1 MRTTSSRAAG
11 FGSACNLSATASRR
25 LIQFETI
32 TCPYCWE
39 AIEIAVDLS
48 VDSQQQVEDC
58 SVCCRPI
65 VIRYRALDGELVALD
80 AAAENRE

>member
-1 MRTTSSRAAG
+1 M
-11 FGSACNLSATASRR
+11 
-25 LIQFETI
+25 IQFETI

-39 AIEIAVDLS
+39 PIEIALDLT

-65 VIRYRALDGELVALD
+65 VIRYSAADGELKALD
-80 AAAENRE
+80 VAAETGE

>member
-1 MRTTSSRAAG
+1 
-11 FGSACNLSATASRR
+11 

-39 AIEIAVDLS
+39 AIEITLDLS
-48 VDSQQQVEDC
+48 VAEQQQVEDC

-65 VIRYRALDGELVALD
+65 LVRYRAEDGELAALD
-80 AAAENRE
+80 IAAENRE

>member
-1 MRTTSSRAAG
+1 MPTHSRPAAG
-11 FGSACNLSATASRR
+11 PGSACSPSV
-25 LIQFETI
+25 IQFETI

-39 AIEIAVDLS
+39 AIEIALDLT

-65 VIRYRALDGELVALD
+65 VIHYSVADGELETLD
-80 AAAENRE
+80 VAAENSD